1 MSVNSLSFEQ
11 SAAFLMDMYEQ
22 ATGQESTV
30 AVVDTATFTS
40 VGTTLLQMGYDPII
54 NAITQVLNKSIYSIR
69 PYSMKFRGINVD
81 ETKWGAVV
89 RKINYLDKPLDE
101 TDDRLSL
108 VEGESVDPYVVKKP
122 AVLQTNFYGAT
133 QYQDHITIFRDQ
145 LDSAMRDAAEFGRFM
160 AGVMQNIS
168 DKLAQIAEGE
178 ARGLLANFI
187 CGKYAADSDN
197 CINVLQA
204 YYDATGVELT
214 PATMY
219 NEDNYQPFI
228 RWFYSFVN
236 DLTDFMSERSFK
248 YHMNITGKEIPRH
261 TPAKFL
267 KAYMSGTV
275 VNKTA
280 SEVLAVTFN
289 PDKLSMIEW
298 EKVTYW
304 QNINDPYAVS
314 TKPAYL
320 KVSDGTIVE
329 STDTVKVEN
338 IIGVLFD
345 EECLGMTRRS
355 TWTAASPFNP
365 RGGFYNIFYHF
376 TQSTW
381 NDFTENG
388 VVLYAGDVTTT

>member
-1 MSVNSLSFEQ
+1 
-11 SAAFLMDMYEQ
+11 
-22 ATGQESTV
+22 
-30 AVVDTATFTS
+30 
-40 VGTTLLQMGYDPII
+40 
-54 NAITQVLNKSIYSIR
+54 
-69 PYSMKFRGINVD
+69 
-81 ETKWGAVV
+81 
-89 RKINYLDKPLDE
+89 
-101 TDDRLSL
+101 
-108 VEGESVDPYVVKKP
+108 
-122 AVLQTNFYGAT
+122 
-133 QYQDHITIFRDQ
+133 
-145 LDSAMRDAAEFGRFM
+145 
-160 AGVMQNIS
+160 MQNIS

-187 CGKYAADSDN
+187 CGKYVADEDN

-204 YYDATGVELT
+204 YYDATGVELS

-219 NEDNYQPFI
+219 NEDNYGPFI

-261 TPAKFL
+261 TPAQYL
-267 KAYMSGTV
+267 RAYMSGTV
-275 VNKTA
+275 LNKTA

-289 PDKLSMIEW
+289 PDKLSMINF

-314 TKPAYL
+314 CKPAYL
-320 KVSDGTIVE
+320 KVSDGSIIE
-329 STDTVKVEN
+329 SEDTVKVEN

-345 EECLGMTRRS
+345 EESMGMTRRS
-355 TWTAASPFNP
+355 TWTAASNFNP

-388 VVLYAGDVTTT
+388 VILYAGDVITS